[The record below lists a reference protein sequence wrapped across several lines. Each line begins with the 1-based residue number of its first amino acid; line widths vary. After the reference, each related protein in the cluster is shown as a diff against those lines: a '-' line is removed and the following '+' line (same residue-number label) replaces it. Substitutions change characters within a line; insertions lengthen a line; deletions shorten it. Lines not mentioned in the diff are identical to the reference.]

1 MCTYALRAWVKN
13 EFIKIIKDFKLFKFT
28 LLLSVTLIF
37 DWLVI
42 SRTGAL
48 MISCLELW
56 IASASILIICQ
67 LISLK
72 VKTFRER
79 EKEKSTFMQYDSLLA
94 PKHVHMYVC
103 ICTYIHTHLYVFFT
117 QSHMN
122 RTNTSHLLFHLQ
134 VSGSKTLI
142 LLYL

>member
-1 MCTYALRAWVKN
+1 MNYKS
-13 EFIKIIKDFKLFKFT
+13 KKKKDFKLFKFT

-72 VKTFRER
+72 VKTFKDRK
-79 EKEKSTFMQYDSLLA
+79 KEKNTLMQDDSLLA
-94 PKHVHMYVC
+94 PNPVRVYVYICPYVH
-103 ICTYIHTHLYVFFT
+103 TN
-117 QSHMN
+117 SHEPYKQN
-122 RTNTSHLLFHLQ
+122 KYNSLVIPLTAVRKCSPHPACHRNIKLLPSRLR
-134 VSGSKTLI
+134 
-142 LLYL
+142 

>member
-1 MCTYALRAWVKN
+1 MSYKLKN
-13 EFIKIIKDFKLFKFT
+13 KIRLQIFKFT

-48 MISCLELW
+48 IISCLELW

-72 VKTFRER
+72 VKTFKDRK
-79 EKEKSTFMQYDSLLA
+79 KEKNTLMQYDSYLHLILCMCMYTS
-94 PKHVHMYVC
+94 VHMY
-103 ICTYIHTHLYVFFT
+103 TKTHRSYTDKNKYNSLVIPPKGVMKPSPSLSQKY
-117 QSHMN
+117 
-122 RTNTSHLLFHLQ
+122 
-134 VSGSKTLI
+134 
-142 LLYL
+142 